1 MKYIELFESFNKNIK
16 ILSTSDNF
24 AKIINPDGKEV
35 EVEFDEDGQWS
46 EWIDPPYVKEVSIV
60 GDDGKY
66 QYTASASTDGQNTF
80 FEINTDYGLEVEL
93 MSEVKAREEKR
104 RLKIEAQRL
113 ERERIEREKEESIAR
128 EIKDQGISRIDY
140 EIRKLAKN
148 QLESQKNRGV
158 SQTGDLT
165 DYALVKVR
173 QFDGEYYT
181 STYIKVNLS
190 GMSPENLKSN
200 FLAFQDL
207 GMEEVADSIIDGL
220 PQDGEVIDIISKDSD
235 ITILYDSLRKYK
247 LKDLKEYL
255 DLMPFGSSVYPVM
268 SIISK
273 YNKS

>member
-24 AKIINPDGKEV
+24 AKILNPDGKEV

-66 QYTASASTDGQNTF
+66 QYTASASTDDQNTF
-80 FEINTDYGLEVEL
+80 FEINTDYGLDVEP

-220 PQDGEVIDIISKDSD
+220 PQDGEVLDIISKDSD
-235 ITILYDSLRKYK
+235 VTILYDSLRKYK